1 METPDNA
8 VSAPDVLSR
17 LYDLRF
23 SDNWFPMTFDPV
35 FFQRF
40 TNVTGLHECVN
51 GGGMC
56 PRRFGALMHEA
67 KAWPAKGRGL
77 ATALKR
83 IGFSPDDAS
92 EIASTSVKI
101 GSWAG
106 DDGEGNRHQVNWI
119 NLQRPRIADGNSD
132 TARVQGM
139 MNGTQ
144 PRFRLTSLNRR
155 GQRNANGA
163 SSAVV
168 LVSPEQQAA
177 QQDAGQLAKRKEMEN
192 SRERRAVEL
201 NKKRFDSAVQEA
213 SETQIRV
220 EREEFSRKSSRCMW
234 AGTDVGLRA
243 HGHRCPV
250 EDQTRVSPIPDLWR
264 V

>member
-1 METPDNA
+1 
-8 VSAPDVLSR
+8 
-17 LYDLRF
+17 
-23 SDNWFPMTFDPV
+23 
-35 FFQRF
+35 
-40 TNVTGLHECVN
+40 
-51 GGGMC
+51 
-56 PRRFGALMHEA
+56 MHEA

-139 MNGTQ
+139 MNEAQ

-192 SRERRAVEL
+192 SR
-201 NKKRFDSAVQEA
+201 
-213 SETQIRV
+213 
-220 EREEFSRKSSRCMW
+220 
-234 AGTDVGLRA
+234 
-243 HGHRCPV
+243 
-250 EDQTRVSPIPDLWR
+250 
-264 V
+264 